1 MDTIALHK
9 ELQFRSSRS
18 SGSGGQHVN
27 KVETRIELLFEP
39 ECSKVLNDKEKA
51 RVKEALQN
59 RINKDGVLIIAA
71 DNHRSQLR
79 NKKATVNKFDE
90 LIRKALRPR
99 KKRKKAKSFKANPK
113 KRLDNKKR
121 QSEKKALRGKIQF

>member
-39 ECSKVLNDKEKA
+39 ECSKALNDKEIA

-71 DNHRSQLR
+71 DNHRSQL
-79 NKKATVNKFDE
+79 
-90 LIRKALRPR
+90 
-99 KKRKKAKSFKANPK
+99 
-113 KRLDNKKR
+113 
-121 QSEKKALRGKIQF
+121 Q